1 MSKKQNFNQSKY
13 VNDYIKT
20 NYERINLLLPPGY
33 KDRIKKQAAEN
44 GLSMSQYIISLLEHD
59 TAFTVHNVSINVN
72 VDDLK
77 K

>member
-1 MSKKQNFNQSKY
+1 MSKKSFDQSKY
-13 VNDYIKT
+13 VNDYIKA

-44 GLSMSQYIISLLEHD
+44 GLSMSQYIIRLLEHD
-59 TAFTVHNVSINVN
+59 TSSTVHNVSINV
-72 VDDLK
+72 DDLK